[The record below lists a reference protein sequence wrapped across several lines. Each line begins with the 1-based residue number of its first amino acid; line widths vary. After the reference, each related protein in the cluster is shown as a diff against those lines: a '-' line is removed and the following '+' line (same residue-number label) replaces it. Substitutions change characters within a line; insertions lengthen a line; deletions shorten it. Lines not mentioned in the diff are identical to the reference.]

1 LSWGGSLYVVAIT
14 VAAAAFVP
22 LSWLLFPIRWHMLP
36 LLLFVGVFTQVAA
49 LMPIRWSRGI
59 LTVDTLPL
67 SAAGLLFPG
76 AGVALIAWLGTY
88 DGRRPGPQL
97 PLWRLVSA
105 RARSTL
111 EHGLASVA
119 VAAIPI
125 EGDAALPIRTL
136 CYAAIFVAVNYPLV
150 ALMFAFLERHPFQHV
165 LATGLRQTSI
175 HSVFLLVI
183 GGGILSI
190 LLKSGA
196 GYLMSIGVLGFL
208 FAIRANIADAQRQR
222 EAKLQTL
229 KLAAQALD
237 ARDRYTEHHSQR
249 VSELSV
255 RIGQVMGLSA
265 RELERLSVGGT
276 LHDIGKI
283 GIPDAILNK
292 RGPLSPVEW
301 AIMRRHSDLGADM
314 ILGHSALADVAPMV
328 RHHHERW
335 DGSGYPAGLVAEEIP
350 LGGRILATA
359 DSYDTITRMR
369 IYRRSLMTPEQAV
382 EDIGALSGLWYDA
395 AVVNAL
401 RSLHGMEPLDSPV
414 AAPIKRPA
422 VTRGFALLAARPRF
436 GRLAMATGISSLGD
450 PLTTVASLVSVY
462 MASRSPLLVAAT
474 YMTKAVAT
482 LLLGGLL
489 AGLSDRIERRRVIFL
504 PELIRAASLAVTPFL
519 LSRSLAFIFPIL
531 FVLAAAEAVVSPAR
545 EAALPELVRPNELRT
560 ANAILG
566 AVNTSG
572 QVIGLPLAALII
584 ALSTFSTAV
593 LFWVDAF
600 TFLAAGLLSLG
611 LGAVGGAVAGR
622 RLTGGIRE
630 AWSVLPARPFI
641 LIAGVGAF
649 FVAMTLPSL
658 IALAYEL
665 SKQGTQAFVALELA
679 VSLGIV
685 IGNMVLWRLG
695 AISSARLMVLGL
707 GVMALLSPVIA
718 ASGWIVLTGFV
729 ILLASIGNAWYV
741 VASRTAL
748 QERGRSDNL
757 GSLMATRFTVGNLM
771 VIAGSALGGWLAGA
785 IGPRYVY
792 GLVGVGLGA
801 LALVIG
807 VLFARNEPQARPGPS
822 FSYPMAPMTPR
833 PWPSGPATRPPVTG
847 RPVASAAG
855 GAVPGAAGRY
865 MH

>member
-36 LLLFVGVFTQVAA
+36 LLLFVAVFTQVAA

-125 EGDAALPIRTL
+125 SGDAALPIRTL

-150 ALMFAFLERHPFQHV
+150 ALMFAFLERHPFHQV
-165 LATGLRQTSI
+165 LVTGLRQTSI

-255 RIGQVMGLSA
+255 RIGQVMGLAA

-301 AIMRRHSDLGADM
+301 AIMRRHSDMGADM

-335 DGSGYPAGLVAEEIP
+335 DGSGYPAGLVADEIP
-350 LGGRILATA
+350 LGGRILAAA

-369 IYRRSLMTPEQAV
+369 IYRRSLMTPDQAV
-382 EDIGALSGLWYDA
+382 EDISALSGRWYDP
-395 AVVNAL
+395 AVVNAM
-401 RSLHGMEPLDSPV
+401 RSLHGMEPLSAQV
-414 AAPIKRPA
+414 ALPAKRPA
-422 VTRGFALLAARPRF
+422 VTRGLALLAARPRF

-450 PLTTVASLVSVY
+450 PLTTVASLVVVY
-462 MASRSPLLVAAT
+462 VASRSPLLVAAT

-504 PELIRAASLAVTPFL
+504 PELVRAASLAATPFL
-519 LSRSLAFIFPIL
+519 LGRSLVFIFPII

-545 EAALPELVRPNELRT
+545 EAALPELVRPHELRT

-572 QVIGLPLAALII
+572 QIIGLPLAALII
-584 ALSTFSTAV
+584 ALSLSTAV

-641 LIAGVGAF
+641 LVAGVGAF

-658 IALAYEL
+658 IVLAYEL
-665 SKQGTQAFVALELA
+665 SRHGTQAFVALELA

-685 IGNMVLWRLG
+685 VGNMVLWRLG
-695 AISSARLMVLGL
+695 GISSARLMVLGL
-707 GVMALLSPVIA
+707 GLMALLSPVIA
-718 ASGWIVLTGFV
+718 ASGWIVLTGLV

-757 GSLMATRFTVGNLM
+757 GSLMATRFTVGNVM
-771 VIAGSALGGWLAGA
+771 VIAGSALGGWLAGT

-792 GLVGVGLGA
+792 GLVGIGLGA
-801 LALVIG
+801 LALVIA
-807 VLFARNEPQARPGPS
+807 VLFARKEQQAEPVSQFPQPVV
-822 FSYPMAPMTPR
+822 PMTPR
-833 PWPSGPATRPPVTG
+833 PWPSGPGTRPPVSS
-847 RPVASAAG
+847 RPLPTAAG
-855 GAVPGAAGRY
+855 GAVPGAASRY

>member
-1 LSWGGSLYVVAIT
+1 
-14 VAAAAFVP
+14 
-22 LSWLLFPIRWHMLP
+22 
-36 LLLFVGVFTQVAA
+36 
-49 LMPIRWSRGI
+49 
-59 LTVDTLPL
+59 
-67 SAAGLLFPG
+67 
-76 AGVALIAWLGTY
+76 
-88 DGRRPGPQL
+88 
-97 PLWRLVSA
+97 
-105 RARSTL
+105 
-111 EHGLASVA
+111 
-119 VAAIPI
+119 
-125 EGDAALPIRTL
+125 
-136 CYAAIFVAVNYPLV
+136 V
-150 ALMFAFLERHPFQHV
+150 ALMFAFLERHPFHQV
-165 LATGLRQTSI
+165 LVAGLRQTSI

-249 VSELSV
+249 VSDLSV
-255 RIGQVMGLSA
+255 RLGQAMGMSG

-301 AIMRRHSDLGADM
+301 AIMRRHSDMGADM

-335 DGSGYPAGLVAEEIP
+335 DGSGYPAGLVGEEIP
-350 LGGRILATA
+350 LGGRILAAA

-369 IYRRSLMTPEQAV
+369 IYRRSLMTAEQAV
-382 EDIGALSGLWYDA
+382 EDISGLAGRWYDP
-395 AVVNAL
+395 AVVNAM
-401 RSLHGMEPLDSPV
+401 RTVHGMEPLATPV
-414 AAPIKRPA
+414 ALPAKRPA
-422 VTRGFALLAARPRF
+422 VTRGLALLAARPRF
-436 GRLAMATGISSLGD
+436 GRLALATGISSLGD

-462 MASRSPLLVAAT
+462 VISRSPLLVAAT

-504 PELIRAASLAVTPFL
+504 PELVRAASLAATPFL
-519 LSRSLAFIFPIL
+519 LSRSLAFIFPIV

-545 EAALPELVRPNELRT
+545 EAALPELVRPHELRT
-560 ANAILG
+560 ANAVLG

-572 QVIGLPLAALII
+572 QLIGLPLAGLII
-584 ALSTFSTAV
+584 ALSLSTAV
-593 LFWVDAF
+593 LFWIDAF

-630 AWSVLPARPFI
+630 AWSVVPARPFI
-641 LIAGVGAF
+641 LVAGVGAF

-658 IALAYEL
+658 ITLAYEL
-665 SKQGTQAFVALELA
+665 SRQHGTQAFVALELA
-679 VSLGIV
+679 VSLGVV
-685 IGNMVLWRLG
+685 IGNMLLWRLG
-695 AISSARLMVLGL
+695 GLSSAWLMVWGLGL
-707 GVMALLSPVIA
+707 MALLSPLIA
-718 ASGWIVLTGFV
+718 ASGWLGLTGLL
-729 ILLASIGNAWYV
+729 ILVASIGNAWYV

-748 QERGRSDNL
+748 QERGRTDNL
-757 GSLMATRFTVGNLM
+757 GSLMATRFTVGNVM
-771 VIAGSALGGWLAGA
+771 VIAGSALGGWLAGS

-792 GLVGVGLGA
+792 ALVGVGLGA

-807 VLFARNEPQARPGPS
+807 VLFTRPGRQAQQVAPS
-822 FSYPMAPMTPR
+822 RPPAAPLAPMAPR
-833 PWPSGPATRPPVTG
+833 PWPQGPGTRPPVQG
-847 RPVASAAG
+847 RPLSSAAG
-855 GAVPGAAGRY
+855 GSVRVQGSAGPY
-865 MH
+865 LH